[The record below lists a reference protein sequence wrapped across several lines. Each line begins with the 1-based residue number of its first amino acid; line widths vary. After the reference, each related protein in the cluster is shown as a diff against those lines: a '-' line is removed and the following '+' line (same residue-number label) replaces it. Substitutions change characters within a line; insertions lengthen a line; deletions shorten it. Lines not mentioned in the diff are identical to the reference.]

1 MENKNMKT
9 NDEAIISIQA
19 SGGETKTFK
28 RLIAKGIDIETRDER
43 GWTLLMLA
51 IYHENYKITKLLI
64 EMGANIEA
72 RDNTGWTPLM
82 VAAYF
87 GRHKIAKLFIDVGA
101 YVNARDNEGRT
112 ALIHAAS
119 QNQTEVIAL
128 LLENDADTSIR
139 DNKKWGRA
147 IEWALWNRR
156 ADAFR
161 LLYTHENTLLKE
173 KQQVKEA
180 NYVFLYNDYILLGK
194 IIGSNTDFEKT
205 HQVKVIGILGRLG
218 TSEKLNITLKEING
232 IRVGETLRLPS
243 IRCKFLNLASAQGYI
258 TLQNSEYSVDYLSH
272 PNRVEIIEKSS
283 VDNINDNEL
292 NFMGE
297 FVIKKEQLKHAVKLY
312 IDTYNKT
319 FDGNNR
325 EFALIKSL
333 IAVYRKL
340 VRTEF

>member
-19 SGGETKTFK
+19 SRGETETFK
-28 RLIAKGIDIETRDER
+28 HLIEKGIDIEAKDKC

-51 IYHENYKITKLLI
+51 IYYENYKIAKLLI
-64 EMGANIEA
+64 EIGSNIEA
-72 RDNTGWTPLM
+72 RSNEGWTPLM

-87 GRHKIAKLFIDVGA
+87 GRHKIAKLLIDMGA
-101 YVNARDNEGRT
+101 DINARDNEGRT

-128 LLENDADTSIR
+128 LLENDADMSIR

-147 IEWALWNRR
+147 IEWALWNKR

-161 LLYTHENTLLKE
+161 LLYIHENTLLKE
-173 KQQVKEA
+173 KQQAKEA
-180 NYVFLYNDYILLGK
+180 NYVFLYNDYILLGR
-194 IIGSNTDFEKT
+194 IIGIGADSERT
-205 HQVKVIGILGRLG
+205 HQVKVISILGKLG
-218 TSEKLNITLKEING
+218 ASEKLNTTLKEISWV
-232 IRVGETLRLPS
+232 RVGETFRLPS
-243 IRCKFLNLASAQGYI
+243 IRCKFLNIASAQDYV
-258 TLQNSEYSVDYLSH
+258 TLQNSEYSVDYLSS
-272 PNRVEIIEKSS
+272 PYKVEIIEKSS

-292 NFMGE
+292 NFMRE
-297 FVIKKEQLKHAVKLY
+297 FVIKKEQLKYAVKLY